1 MSAEHSYH
9 LDARMIKPMF
19 VGVTLDGMN
28 EFEITSAPDWWPD
41 APSGKFSPQTL
52 LLSASASCV
61 VLSLFKAA
69 QAFRAEFKDVKVS
82 ADGPMIE
89 DGAIWRFERVDL
101 KMTILIAD
109 ESQRSK
115 VTKAAELAH
124 KSCPIANTLNC
135 PTNLDLEIVVD

>member
-1 MSAEHSYH
+1 
-9 LDARMIKPMF
+9 MF
-19 VGVTLDGMN
+19 IGVKILN
-28 EFEITSAPDWWPD
+28 NEEFEVTSPPDWWPD

-69 QAFRAEFKDVKVS
+69 HAFRAEFKDVKVS

-101 KMTILIAD
+101 KMTIVIAD

-115 VTKAAELAH
+115 VTKAAEMAH
-124 KSCPIANTLNC
+124 KSCPIANSLNC
-135 PTNLDLEIVVD
+135 PTNLDLEIVVG